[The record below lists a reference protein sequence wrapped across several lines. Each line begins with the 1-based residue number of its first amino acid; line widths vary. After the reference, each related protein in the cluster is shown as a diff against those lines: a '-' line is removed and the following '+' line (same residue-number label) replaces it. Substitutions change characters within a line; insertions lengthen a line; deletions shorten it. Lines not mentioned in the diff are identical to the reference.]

1 MITLSLPLP
10 VPLLPLLPPTTTTST
25 TKVHP
30 HMAQEVSCVV
40 EIMTTKVTGRILCQ
54 DVVNA
59 LVKTVFLKDPSS

>member
-10 VPLLPLLPPTTTTST
+10 VPLLPLLPPTTST

>member
-1 MITLSLPLP
+1 MITFRFPLP
-10 VPLLPLLPPTTTTST
+10 VPLLPLLPPTTTTT

-30 HMAQEVSCVV
+30 NMAQEVRCVV